1 MEEGPCAYR
10 APASLSSRPEAA
22 NLFEGQILLATK
34 KVPDGSPEKLS
45 RMGVQAGSSLLVHQ
59 RHDLRMQ
66 VPQKLA
72 GENETLPLLRSAVGL
87 ALAFA
92 FR

>member
-59 RHDLRMQ
+59 RHDLSRERSG
-66 VPQKLA
+66 KLA
-72 GENETLPLLRSAVGL
+72 EKDENLPAV
-87 ALAFA
+87 
-92 FR
+92 